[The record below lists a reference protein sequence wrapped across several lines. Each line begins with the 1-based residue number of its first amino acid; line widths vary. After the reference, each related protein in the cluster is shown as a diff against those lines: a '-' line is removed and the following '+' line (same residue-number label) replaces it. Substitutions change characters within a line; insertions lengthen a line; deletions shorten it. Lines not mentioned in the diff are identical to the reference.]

1 MNQKHSDESVKHTP
15 TDITATPRQG
25 RRKLIQ
31 AGIAGAPVLLALK
44 STPVLA
50 GNCKQP
56 SGFSVSGN
64 LSATHGKNCSSP
76 FPSISKWQNTS
87 PWPGGL
93 TPDTPFKTAFGA
105 NALNQPD
112 TFTLG
117 AALAE
122 GTISLNA
129 RAVAVLLGSFSFG
142 PPGSDVVKD
151 LWVKGVVQGSYATLG
166 YKSEHTVWRRNEVEK
181 YFDYLLGLNPGTP

>member
-1 MNQKHSDESVKHTP
+1 MNQTHPEEPAKHVLANIDAP
-15 TDITATPRQG
+15 PRQG

-64 LSATHGKNCSSP
+64 LSATHGRNCSSA
-76 FPSISKWQNTS
+76 FPSINHWQITS
-87 PWPGGL
+87 PWPGNL
-93 TPDTPFKTAFGA
+93 TSDSLFKATFGA

-112 TFTLG
+112 SFTLG
-117 AALAE
+117 AALSE
-122 GTISLNA
+122 GTSSLNA
-129 RAVAVLLGSFSFG
+129 RAVAVLLGSFTDG
-142 PPGSDVVKD
+142 PPSPDVVKD

-166 YKSEHTVWRRNEVEK
+166 YQSEHTVWGRDEVEK
-181 YFDYLLGLNPGTP
+181 YFDYLLGLNPETP